1 MSYQSTKAPPPFRR
15 TPTKSPVR
23 SSFESMSSNTPLDF
37 SLPSYHSPSEKLQP
51 PQKGSKSKRYVL
63 VLATAAL
70 CCFMYILAMSAPEK
84 TGSDALVA
92 LKNKVSQS
100 TETLKQLIPAQP
112 FVWSEP
118 TPNFHSYAI
127 AYLPL
132 NKNSKCRRQS
142 QITADFASLE
152 ASGRVEAIRLFSTDC
167 KVIPAYLDYL
177 KNRDSKKRSVDSAL
191 KLVLGIEPSALETT
205 SDLDSEATSLELLT
219 RSVDAQLMDIID
231 SLDESSSATEAFL
244 RQLDL
249 IVLGSEGLAN
259 QNYHPKELVEVLAHI
274 RQRLDTL
281 SSDIRIPV
289 TTSEPLGIWDVLT
302 PKERRDNV
310 QEMLARRDGVHSVTP
325 DDIEGPTGLFC
336 DSVDVIGLSVSPFNN
351 PTVDAAHAGAEVEE
365 SAYLA
370 SLLCNKPVLALEVG
384 WPSAGSD
391 NGNAKTG
398 KDEQLQAVS
407 SITAAVERIS
417 GKPLRSVLYQYFD
430 DEWLSADED
439 FARHFGLKRLF

>member
-1 MSYQSTKAPPPFRR
+1 MSYQSTQAPPPFRR

-23 SSFESMSSNTPLDF
+23 SSFESISSNTPLDF
-37 SLPSYHSPSEKLQP
+37 SLPSYHANEKAVS
-51 PQKGSKSKRYVL
+51 PQKSAKGNRFLMVL
-63 VLATAAL
+63 GTMAL
-70 CCFMYILAMSAPEK
+70 CCIMYILAMSQPEK
-84 TGSDALVA
+84 SSDALAA
-92 LKNKVSQS
+92 LKTKVSQS
-100 TETLKQLIPAQP
+100 TEALKQLIPAQP

-118 TPNFHSYAI
+118 TPNFKSYAI

-132 NKNSKCRRQS
+132 TKNNKCRRQS
-142 QITADFASLE
+142 QIASDFASLE

-177 KNRDSKKRSVDSAL
+177 HNRDTKKRSVDSAL

-205 SDLDSEATSLELLT
+205 SGLDSEASSLELLT
-219 RSVDAQLMDIID
+219 KSVDAQLMDIID
-231 SLDESSSATEAFL
+231 SLDESPSATEAFL

-249 IVLGSEGLAN
+249 VVLGSEGLAN
-259 QNYHPKELVEVLAHI
+259 QNYHPKELVMILNHI

-281 SSDIRIPV
+281 STDIRIPV

-310 QEMLARRDGVHSVTP
+310 QDMLAKKGVHSLTA
-325 DDIEGPTGLFC
+325 DDIDGPVGLFC

-351 PTVDAAHAGAEVEE
+351 PSVDAAHAGAEVEE

-391 NGNAKTG
+391 NGNAKAG
-398 KDEQLQAVS
+398 KDQQLQAVS
-407 SITAAVERIS
+407 SITAAIERVS

-430 DEWLSADED
+430 DEWLSEDED
-439 FARHFGLKRLF
+439 FARHYGLKRLF

>member
-1 MSYQSTKAPPPFRR
+1 MSYQSTQAPPPFRR

-23 SSFESMSSNTPLDF
+23 SSFESVSSNTPLDF
-37 SLPSYHSPSEKLQP
+37 SLPSFHSEKPQLP
-51 PQKGSKSKRYVL
+51 PKAPRSKRFLV

-84 TGSDALVA
+84 TSSDALAA
-92 LKNKVSQS
+92 LKSKVSQS
-100 TETLKQLIPAQP
+100 TEALKQLIPAQP

-118 TPNFHSYAI
+118 TPDFHTYAI

-142 QITADFASLE
+142 QIASDFASLE

-177 KNRDSKKRSVDSAL
+177 RNRDTKKRSVDSAL
-191 KLVLGIEPSALETT
+191 KLVLGIEPSAVETT
-205 SDLDSEATSLELLT
+205 SDTDSEATSLELLT
-219 RSVDAQLMDIID
+219 KSVDAQLMDIID
-231 SLDESSSATEAFL
+231 SLDESPAATEAFL

-249 IVLGSEGLAN
+249 VVLGSEGLAN
-259 QNYHPKELVEVLAHI
+259 QNYHPKELVEILAHI

-310 QEMLARRDGVHSVTP
+310 QEMLRKDGVHSITA

-336 DSVDVIGLSVSPFNN
+336 DSVDVIGLSVSPFSN

-391 NGNAKTG
+391 NGNAKAG

-407 SITAAVERIS
+407 SVTSAIERIS

-430 DEWLSADED
+430 DEWLGEEED
-439 FARHFGLKRLF
+439 FARHYGLKRLF

>member
-1 MSYQSTKAPPPFRR
+1 
-15 TPTKSPVR
+15 
-23 SSFESMSSNTPLDF
+23 
-37 SLPSYHSPSEKLQP
+37 
-51 PQKGSKSKRYVL
+51 
-63 VLATAAL
+63 
-70 CCFMYILAMSAPEK
+70 MSAPEK
-84 TGSDALVA
+84 TGSDALAA

-100 TETLKQLIPAQP
+100 TEALKQLIPAQP

-142 QITADFASLE
+142 QITSDFASLE

-191 KLVLGIEPSALETT
+191 KLVLGIEPSALDST
-205 SDLDSEATSLELLT
+205 SGLDSEASSLEMLT
-219 RSVDAQLMDIID
+219 KSVDAQLMDIID
-231 SLDESSSATEAFL
+231 SLDESPSATEAFL

-249 IVLGSEGLAN
+249 VVLGSEGLAN

-310 QEMLARRDGVHSVTP
+310 QDILARQEGVHSITAE
-325 DDIEGPTGLFC
+325 DIEGPTGVFC
-336 DSVDVIGLSVSPFNN
+336 DSVDVIGLSVSPFSN

-391 NGNAKTG
+391 NGNAKAG

-407 SITAAVERIS
+407 SITAAIERLS
-417 GKPLRSVLYQYFD
+417 GKPLRSVLYQFFD
-430 DEWLSADED
+430 DEWLSEEQD
-439 FARHFGLKRLF
+439 FARHYGLKRLF